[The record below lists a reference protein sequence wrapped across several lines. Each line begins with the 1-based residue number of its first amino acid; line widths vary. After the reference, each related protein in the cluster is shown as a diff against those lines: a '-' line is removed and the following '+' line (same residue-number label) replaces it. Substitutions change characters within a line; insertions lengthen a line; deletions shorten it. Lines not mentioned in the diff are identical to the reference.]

1 MPGDVE
7 VKDNANTVHQ
17 INTDVLGDSSETQI
31 VKLQLGDAGYD
42 AGVIS
47 KQNPL
52 PIELVGLFKRL
63 FNSLCKLTYDVS
75 GQLRTVVT
83 GSVTVGGSLTTLTT
97 VTTANVG
104 FGDSGKTSAVMQ
116 TSAIM
121 FGDTVRRN
129 FTKA

>member
-83 GSVTVGGSLTTLTT
+83 GSVTVSGSLTTLTT

-116 TSAIM
+116 TSATM
-121 FGDTVRRN
+121 FGDTIRRN

>member
-52 PIELVGLFKRL
+52 PVELVGLFKRL

-75 GQLRTVVT
+75 GQLRTVVN
-83 GSVTVGGSLTTLTT
+83 GSVTVSGSLTT

-116 TSAIM
+116 TSATM
-121 FGDTVRRN
+121 FGGTVRRN